1 MILKNSLC
9 GVASAP
15 LSDRCAMRAYS
26 RSCVAHWR
34 GVRNSFA
41 IAMTLW
47 IAVASAGLCTAQET
61 WVGWLETKAQ
71 NLRLIVR
78 LNSTAVSA
86 REISGSISSP
96 DQSPAS
102 LPITKANIDEK
113 GAFTFEVNPQG
124 IGSAAYGF
132 KGMFQGESLT
142 GELEQAGV
150 KIPITF
156 IKTTDLPPEG
166 KELLGANSAWVGALD
181 VGSRKVPLRFRIYNS
196 APYATAQEPR
206 VLFDSLLEKANGFPA
221 SLSVTKNGEYEFSIP
236 AIPGKAKYVAK
247 VSSDGAKLTGKFQQ
261 GFLPLSLEMTR
272 VDELA
277 ASAIS
282 ADAMLV
288 TLEQLAKDSKGE
300 SNVADTP
307 ELTSLAESSNDSK
320 SSTQREESPRKP
332 NVTPAPP
339 QPGLGS
345 PGLASPGVASL
356 PKGLREES
364 FVVERVD
371 SGKPRLDAKGKKADN
386 RFELAGTVTY
396 PAGFTEESLAPAV
409 VLITGSGP
417 QDRDETIGRHKPFL
431 EIARNLAS
439 LGMVVFRYD
448 DRGVGQSTGDFVKA
462 TTNAFAEDAVAVWQY
477 ARTVPGV
484 DRSRVGLLGHSEGG
498 IIGPMVAAWQRE
510 VAFMVLLAPPGLSGG
525 EVLSSQIDRIAEL
538 QGVPEAQRAVAR
550 SLQLDLQ
557 RIALKYA
564 EGDEAALSEVR
575 KAVVE
580 RWEGLNQFSA
590 NAASGFDDLAMKKQV
605 IDQISAQFRGLQS
618 AWMRHFLAYD
628 PSSNWVLFDAP
639 VLAIWGERDTQ
650 VLPEI
655 NREKLEEIAMHNTSL
670 QSDFV
675 VMPGLNHLLQS
686 CTTGLPDE
694 YDTNVEAI
702 SPLALEVIGNW
713 LKEREILP

>member
-1 MILKNSLC
+1 MFAFA
-9 GVASAP
+9 VAW
-15 LSDRCAMRAYS
+15 C
-26 RSCVAHWR
+26 
-34 GVRNSFA
+34 F
-41 IAMTLW
+41 
-47 IAVASAGLCTAQET
+47 AVASGDLCTAQET
-61 WVGWLETKAQ
+61 WVGWLETKSQ
-71 NLRLIVR
+71 NLRLIVQ
-78 LNSTAVSA
+78 LNSNVASKSDV
-86 REISGSISSP
+86 SGSISSP

-102 LPITKANIDEK
+102 LPITKASIDEK

-132 KGMFQGESLT
+132 KGEFQGESLI

-156 IKTTDLPPEG
+156 AKTKDLPSEG
-166 KELLGANSAWVGALD
+166 KELLGANSAWVGSLD

-196 APYATAQEPR
+196 APYATAEAPR

-236 AIPGKAKYVAK
+236 AIPGKAKYVAT
-247 VSSDGAKLTGKFQQ
+247 VSADGAKLTGKFQQ

-282 ADAMLV
+282 EDAMLV
-288 TLEQLAKDSKGE
+288 TLNRIAKNPKGE
-300 SNVADTP
+300 SSGAGTQ
-307 ELTSLAESSNDSK
+307 ELMNLAEPSNDSK
-320 SSTQREESPRKP
+320 TSAQGQNTQGKA
-332 NVTPAPP
+332 NITPAPP
-339 QPGLGS
+339 QPGL
-345 PGLASPGVASL
+345 ASL
-356 PKGLREES
+356 PKGIREES
-364 FVVERVD
+364 FVVERFD
-371 SGKPRLDAKGKKADN
+371 AGKPRLDAKGKKADN

-396 PAGFTEESLAPAV
+396 PAGFSEDSLAPAV

-431 EIARNLAS
+431 EIARSLAS

-462 TTNAFAEDAVAVWQY
+462 TTNDFAEDAVAVWQY
-477 ARTVPGV
+477 ARAVPGI

-525 EVLSSQIDRIAEL
+525 QVLSSQIDRIAEL

-557 RIALKYA
+557 RIALKYDDN
-564 EGDEAALSEVR
+564 DEAALSEVR

-580 RWEGLNQFSA
+580 RWDGLNQFSA
-590 NAASGFDDLAMKKQV
+590 NAAGGFDDLAMKKQV

-628 PSSNWVLFDAP
+628 PSSNWVLFDSP

-686 CTTGLPDE
+686 CNTGLPDE
-694 YDTNVEAI
+694 YDSNAEAI

>member
-1 MILKNSLC
+1 MFAFA
-9 GVASAP
+9 VAW
-15 LSDRCAMRAYS
+15 C
-26 RSCVAHWR
+26 
-34 GVRNSFA
+34 F
-41 IAMTLW
+41 
-47 IAVASAGLCTAQET
+47 AVASGDLCTAQET
-61 WVGWLETKAQ
+61 WVGWLETKSQ
-71 NLRLIVR
+71 NLRLIVQ
-78 LNSTAVSA
+78 LNSNVASKSDV
-86 REISGSISSP
+86 SGSISSP

-102 LPITKANIDEK
+102 LPITKASIDEK

-132 KGMFQGESLT
+132 KGEFQGESLI

-156 IKTTDLPPEG
+156 AKTKELPSEG
-166 KELLGANSAWVGALD
+166 KELLGANSAWVGSLD

-196 APYATAQEPR
+196 APYATAEAPR

-236 AIPGKAKYVAK
+236 AIPGKAKYVAT
-247 VSSDGAKLTGKFQQ
+247 VSADGAKLTGKFQQ

-272 VDELA
+272 VEELA
-277 ASAIS
+277 DSAIS
-282 ADAMLV
+282 EDAMLV
-288 TLEQLAKDSKGE
+288 TLNRIAKNPKGE
-300 SNVADTP
+300 SSGAGTQDLMN
-307 ELTSLAESSNDSK
+307 LAESSNDSK
-320 SSTQREESPRKP
+320 PSAQEQNKQRQA

-339 QPGLGS
+339 QPGL
-345 PGLASPGVASL
+345 ASL
-356 PKGLREES
+356 PKGIREES
-364 FVVERVD
+364 FVVERFD
-371 SGKPRLDAKGKKADN
+371 AGKPRLDAKGKKADN

-396 PAGFTEESLAPAV
+396 PAGFSEDSLAPAV

-431 EIARNLAS
+431 EIARSLAS

-448 DRGVGQSTGDFVKA
+448 DRGVGQSTGDFVKS
-462 TTNAFAEDAVAVWQY
+462 TTNDFAEDAVAVWQY
-477 ARTVPGV
+477 ARAVPGI

-525 EVLSSQIDRIAEL
+525 QVLSSQIDRIAEL

-557 RIALKYA
+557 RIALKYDDN
-564 EGDEAALSEVR
+564 DEAALSEVR

-590 NAASGFDDLAMKKQV
+590 NAAGGFDDLAMKKQV

-628 PSSNWVLFDAP
+628 PSSNWVLFDSP

-670 QSDFV
+670 QPDFV

-686 CTTGLPDE
+686 CNTGLPDE
-694 YDTNVEAI
+694 YDSNAEAI

>member
-1 MILKNSLC
+1 M
-9 GVASAP
+9 
-15 LSDRCAMRAYS
+15 
-26 RSCVAHWR
+26 
-34 GVRNSFA
+34 FA
-41 IAMTLW
+41 F
-47 IAVASAGLCTAQET
+47 AVAWCFAVATGDLCTAQET

-78 LNSTAVSA
+78 LNSNVASKSDV
-86 REISGSISSP
+86 SGSISSP

-102 LPITKANIDEK
+102 LPITKASIDEK

-132 KGMFQGESLT
+132 KGEFQGESLI

-156 IKTTDLPPEG
+156 AKTKELPSEG
-166 KELLGANSAWVGALD
+166 KELLGANSAWVGSLD

-196 APYATAQEPR
+196 APYATAEAPR

-221 SLSVTKNGEYEFSIP
+221 SLSVTKKGEYEFSIP
-236 AIPGKAKYVAK
+236 AIPGKAKYVAT
-247 VSSDGAKLTGKFQQ
+247 VSADGAKLTGKFQQ

-277 ASAIS
+277 DSAIS
-282 ADAMLV
+282 EDAMLV
-288 TLEQLAKDSKGE
+288 TLERIAKNPKGE
-300 SNVADTP
+300 SSGAGTQ
-307 ELTSLAESSNDSK
+307 ELMNLAEPSNESK
-320 SSTQREESPRKP
+320 TSAQGQNTQRKA

-339 QPGLGS
+339 QPGL
-345 PGLASPGVASL
+345 ASL
-356 PKGLREES
+356 SKGIREES
-364 FVVERVD
+364 FVVERFD
-371 SGKPRLDAKGKKADN
+371 AGKPRLDAKGKKADN

-396 PAGFTEESLAPAV
+396 PAGFSEDSLAPAV

-431 EIARNLAS
+431 EIARSLAS

-462 TTNAFAEDAVAVWQY
+462 TTNDFAEDTVAVWQY
-477 ARTVPGV
+477 ARAVPGI

-525 EVLSSQIDRIAEL
+525 QVLSSQIDRIAEL
-538 QGVPEAQRAVAR
+538 QGVPETQRAVAR

-557 RIALKYA
+557 RIALKFDDN
-564 EGDEAALSEVR
+564 DEAALSEVR

-590 NAASGFDDLAMKKQV
+590 NAAGGFDDLAMKKQV

-628 PSSNWVLFDAP
+628 PSSNWVLFDSP

-670 QSDFV
+670 QPDFV

-686 CTTGLPDE
+686 CNTGLPDE
-694 YDTNVEAI
+694 YDSNAEAI

>member
-1 MILKNSLC
+1 MFAFA
-9 GVASAP
+9 VAW
-15 LSDRCAMRAYS
+15 C
-26 RSCVAHWR
+26 
-34 GVRNSFA
+34 F
-41 IAMTLW
+41 
-47 IAVASAGLCTAQET
+47 AVASGGLCTAQET
-61 WVGWLETKAQ
+61 WVGWLETKSQ
-71 NLRLIVR
+71 NLRLIVQ
-78 LNSTAVSA
+78 LNSNVASKSDV
-86 REISGSISSP
+86 SGSISSP

-102 LPITKANIDEK
+102 LPITKASIDEK

-132 KGMFQGESLT
+132 KGEFQGESLI

-156 IKTTDLPPEG
+156 AKTKELPSEG
-166 KELLGANSAWVGALD
+166 KELLGANSAWVGSLD

-196 APYATAQEPR
+196 APYATAEAPR

-236 AIPGKAKYVAK
+236 AIPGKAKYVAT
-247 VSSDGAKLTGKFQQ
+247 VSADGAKLTGKFQQ

-277 ASAIS
+277 DSAIS
-282 ADAMLV
+282 EDAMLV
-288 TLEQLAKDSKGE
+288 TLNRIAKNPKGE
-300 SNVADTP
+300 SSGAGTQDLMN
-307 ELTSLAESSNDSK
+307 LAESSNDSK
-320 SSTQREESPRKP
+320 TSDQGQNTQRKA

-339 QPGLGS
+339 QPGL
-345 PGLASPGVASL
+345 ASL
-356 PKGLREES
+356 PKGIREES
-364 FVVERVD
+364 FVVERFD
-371 SGKPRLDAKGKKADN
+371 AGKPRLDAKGKKADN

-396 PAGFTEESLAPAV
+396 PAGFSEDSLAPAV

-431 EIARNLAS
+431 EIARSLAS

-448 DRGVGQSTGDFVKA
+448 DRGVGQSTGDFVKS
-462 TTNAFAEDAVAVWQY
+462 TTNDFAEDAVAVWQY
-477 ARTVPGV
+477 ARAVPGI

-525 EVLSSQIDRIAEL
+525 QVLSSQIDRIAEL

-557 RIALKYA
+557 RIALKYDDN
-564 EGDEAALSEVR
+564 DEAALSEVR

-590 NAASGFDDLAMKKQV
+590 NAAGGFDDLAMKKQV

-628 PSSNWVLFDAP
+628 PSSNWVLFDSP

-670 QSDFV
+670 QPDFV

-686 CTTGLPDE
+686 CNTGLPDE
-694 YDTNVEAI
+694 YDSNAEAI

>member
-1 MILKNSLC
+1 
-9 GVASAP
+9 
-15 LSDRCAMRAYS
+15 
-26 RSCVAHWR
+26 
-34 GVRNSFA
+34 
-41 IAMTLW
+41 
-47 IAVASAGLCTAQET
+47 
-61 WVGWLETKAQ
+61 
-71 NLRLIVR
+71 
-78 LNSTAVSA
+78 
-86 REISGSISSP
+86 
-96 DQSPAS
+96 
-102 LPITKANIDEK
+102 
-113 GAFTFEVNPQG
+113 
-124 IGSAAYGF
+124 
-132 KGMFQGESLT
+132 
-142 GELEQAGV
+142 
-150 KIPITF
+150 
-156 IKTTDLPPEG
+156 
-166 KELLGANSAWVGALD
+166 
-181 VGSRKVPLRFRIYNS
+181 
-196 APYATAQEPR
+196 
-206 VLFDSLLEKANGFPA
+206 LFDSLLEKANGFPA

-236 AIPGKAKYVAK
+236 AIPGKAKYVAT
-247 VSSDGAKLTGKFQQ
+247 VSADGAKLTGKFQQ

-282 ADAMLV
+282 EDAMLV
-288 TLEQLAKDSKGE
+288 TLNRIAKNPKGE
-300 SNVADTP
+300 SSGAGTQ
-307 ELTSLAESSNDSK
+307 ELMNLAEPSNDSK
-320 SSTQREESPRKP
+320 TSDQGQNTQRKA

-339 QPGLGS
+339 QPGL
-345 PGLASPGVASL
+345 ASL
-356 PKGLREES
+356 PKGIREES
-364 FVVERVD
+364 FVVERFD
-371 SGKPRLDAKGKKADN
+371 AGKPRLDAKGKKADN

-396 PAGFTEESLAPAV
+396 PSGFSEDSLAPAV

-431 EIARNLAS
+431 EIARSLAS

-448 DRGVGQSTGDFVKA
+448 DRGVGQSTGDFVKS
-462 TTNAFAEDAVAVWQY
+462 TTNDFAEDAVAVWQY
-477 ARTVPGV
+477 ARAVPGI

-525 EVLSSQIDRIAEL
+525 QVLSSQIDRIAEL

-557 RIALKYA
+557 RIALKYDDN
-564 EGDEAALSEVR
+564 DEAALSEVR

-590 NAASGFDDLAMKKQV
+590 NAAGGFDDLAMKKQV

-655 NREKLEEIAMHNTSL
+655 NREKLGEIAMHNTSL

-686 CTTGLPDE
+686 CNTGLPDE
-694 YDTNVEAI
+694 YDSNAEAI

>member
-1 MILKNSLC
+1 MFAFA
-9 GVASAP
+9 VAW
-15 LSDRCAMRAYS
+15 C
-26 RSCVAHWR
+26 
-34 GVRNSFA
+34 F
-41 IAMTLW
+41 
-47 IAVASAGLCTAQET
+47 AVASGDLCTAQET
-61 WVGWLETKAQ
+61 WVGWLETKSQ
-71 NLRLIVR
+71 NLRLIVQ
-78 LNSTAVSA
+78 LNSNVASKSDV
-86 REISGSISSP
+86 SGSISSP

-102 LPITKANIDEK
+102 LPITKASIDEK

-132 KGMFQGESLT
+132 KGEFQGESLI

-156 IKTTDLPPEG
+156 AKTKELPSEG
-166 KELLGANSAWVGALD
+166 KELLGANSAWVGSLD

-196 APYATAQEPR
+196 APYATAEAPR

-236 AIPGKAKYVAK
+236 AIPGKAKYVAT
-247 VSSDGAKLTGKFQQ
+247 VSADGAKLTGKFQQ

-282 ADAMLV
+282 EDAMLV
-288 TLEQLAKDSKGE
+288 TLNRIAKNPKGE
-300 SNVADTP
+300 SSGAGTQ
-307 ELTSLAESSNDSK
+307 ELMNLAEPSNDSK
-320 SSTQREESPRKP
+320 TIDQGLNTQRKA

-339 QPGLGS
+339 QPGL
-345 PGLASPGVASL
+345 ASL
-356 PKGLREES
+356 PKGIREES
-364 FVVERVD
+364 FVVERFD
-371 SGKPRLDAKGKKADN
+371 AGKPRLDAKGKKADN

-396 PAGFTEESLAPAV
+396 PAGFSEDSVAPAV

-431 EIARNLAS
+431 EIARSLAS

-448 DRGVGQSTGDFVKA
+448 DRGVGQSTGDFVKS
-462 TTNAFAEDAVAVWQY
+462 TTNDFAEDAVAVWQY
-477 ARTVPGV
+477 ARAVPGI

-525 EVLSSQIDRIAEL
+525 QVLSSQIDRIAEL

-557 RIALKYA
+557 RIALKYDDN
-564 EGDEAALSEVR
+564 DEAALSEVR

-590 NAASGFDDLAMKKQV
+590 NAAGGFDDLAMKKQV

-628 PSSNWVLFDAP
+628 PSSNWVLFDSP

-686 CTTGLPDE
+686 CNTGLPDE
-694 YDTNVEAI
+694 YDSNAEAI

>member
-1 MILKNSLC
+1 MFAFA
-9 GVASAP
+9 VAW
-15 LSDRCAMRAYS
+15 C
-26 RSCVAHWR
+26 
-34 GVRNSFA
+34 F
-41 IAMTLW
+41 
-47 IAVASAGLCTAQET
+47 AVASGGLCTAQET
-61 WVGWLETKAQ
+61 WVGWLETKSQ
-71 NLRLIVR
+71 NLRLIVQ
-78 LNSTAVSA
+78 LNSNVASKSDV
-86 REISGSISSP
+86 SGSISSP

-102 LPITKANIDEK
+102 LPITKASIDEK

-132 KGMFQGESLT
+132 KGEFQGESLI

-156 IKTTDLPPEG
+156 AKTKELPSEG
-166 KELLGANSAWVGALD
+166 KELLGANSAWVGSLD

-196 APYATAQEPR
+196 APYATAEAPR

-236 AIPGKAKYVAK
+236 AIPGKAKYVAT
-247 VSSDGAKLTGKFQQ
+247 VSADGAKLTGKFQQ

-272 VDELA
+272 VEELA
-277 ASAIS
+277 DSAIS
-282 ADAMLV
+282 EDAMLV
-288 TLEQLAKDSKGE
+288 TLNRIAKNPKGE
-300 SNVADTP
+300 SSGAVTQD
-307 ELTSLAESSNDSK
+307 LTNLAESSNDSK
-320 SSTQREESPRKP
+320 PSAQEQNKQRKA

-339 QPGLGS
+339 QPGL
-345 PGLASPGVASL
+345 ASL
-356 PKGLREES
+356 PKGIREES
-364 FVVERVD
+364 FVVERFD
-371 SGKPRLDAKGKKADN
+371 AGKPRLDAKGKKADN

-396 PAGFTEESLAPAV
+396 PAGFSEDSLAPAV

-431 EIARNLAS
+431 EIARSLAS

-448 DRGVGQSTGDFVKA
+448 DRGVGQSTGDFVKS
-462 TTNAFAEDAVAVWQY
+462 TTNDFAEDAVAVWQY
-477 ARTVPGV
+477 ARAVPGI

-525 EVLSSQIDRIAEL
+525 QVLSSQIDRIAEL

-557 RIALKYA
+557 RIALKYDDN
-564 EGDEAALSEVR
+564 DEAALSEVR

-590 NAASGFDDLAMKKQV
+590 NAAGGFDDLAMKKQV

-628 PSSNWVLFDAP
+628 PSSNWVLFDSP

-670 QSDFV
+670 QPDFV
-675 VMPGLNHLLQS
+675 EMPGLNHLLQS
-686 CTTGLPDE
+686 CNTGLPDE
-694 YDTNVEAI
+694 YDSNAEAI

-713 LKEREILP
+713 LNEREILP

>member
-1 MILKNSLC
+1 MFAFA
-9 GVASAP
+9 VAW
-15 LSDRCAMRAYS
+15 C
-26 RSCVAHWR
+26 
-34 GVRNSFA
+34 F
-41 IAMTLW
+41 
-47 IAVASAGLCTAQET
+47 AVASGDLCTAQET
-61 WVGWLETKAQ
+61 WVGWLETKSQ
-71 NLRLIVR
+71 NLRLIVQ
-78 LNSTAVSA
+78 LNSNVASKSDV
-86 REISGSISSP
+86 SGSISSP

-102 LPITKANIDEK
+102 LPITKASIDEK

-132 KGMFQGESLT
+132 KGEFQGESLI

-156 IKTTDLPPEG
+156 AKTKDLPSEG
-166 KELLGANSAWVGALD
+166 KELLGANSAWVGSLD

-196 APYATAQEPR
+196 APYATAEAPR

-236 AIPGKAKYVAK
+236 AIPGKAKYVAT
-247 VSSDGAKLTGKFQQ
+247 VSADGAKLTGKFQQ

-277 ASAIS
+277 DSAIS
-282 ADAMLV
+282 EDAMLV
-288 TLEQLAKDSKGE
+288 TLDRIAKNPKGE
-300 SNVADTP
+300 SSGAGTQ
-307 ELTSLAESSNDSK
+307 ELMNLAEPSNDSK
-320 SSTQREESPRKP
+320 TSDQGQNTQRKA

-339 QPGLGS
+339 QPGL
-345 PGLASPGVASL
+345 ASL
-356 PKGLREES
+356 PKGIREES
-364 FVVERVD
+364 FIVERFD
-371 SGKPRLDAKGKKADN
+371 AGKPRLDAKGKKADN

-396 PAGFTEESLAPAV
+396 PAGFSEDSLAPAV

-431 EIARNLAS
+431 EIARSLAS

-462 TTNAFAEDAVAVWQY
+462 TTNDFAEDAVAVWQY
-477 ARTVPGV
+477 ARAVPGI

-525 EVLSSQIDRIAEL
+525 QVLSSQIDRIAEL

-557 RIALKYA
+557 RIALKYDDN
-564 EGDEAALSEVR
+564 DEAALSEVR

-580 RWEGLNQFSA
+580 RWDGLNQFSA
-590 NAASGFDDLAMKKQV
+590 NAAGGFDDLAMKKQV

-628 PSSNWVLFDAP
+628 PSSNWVLFDSP

-686 CTTGLPDE
+686 CNTGLPDE
-694 YDTNVEAI
+694 YDSNAEAI
-702 SPLALEVIGNW
+702 SPLALEVIG
-713 LKEREILP
+713 

>member
-1 MILKNSLC
+1 MFAFA
-9 GVASAP
+9 VAW
-15 LSDRCAMRAYS
+15 C
-26 RSCVAHWR
+26 
-34 GVRNSFA
+34 F
-41 IAMTLW
+41 
-47 IAVASAGLCTAQET
+47 AVASGDLCTAQET
-61 WVGWLETKAQ
+61 WVGWLETKSQ
-71 NLRLIVR
+71 NLRLIVQ
-78 LNSTAVSA
+78 LNSNVASKSDV
-86 REISGSISSP
+86 SGSISSP

-102 LPITKANIDEK
+102 LPITKASIDEK

-132 KGMFQGESLT
+132 KGEFQGESLI

-156 IKTTDLPPEG
+156 AKTKELPSEG
-166 KELLGANSAWVGALD
+166 KELLGANSAWVGSLD

-196 APYATAQEPR
+196 APYATAEAPR

-236 AIPGKAKYVAK
+236 AIPGKAKYVAT
-247 VSSDGAKLTGKFQQ
+247 VSADGAKLTGKFQQ

-282 ADAMLV
+282 EDAMLV
-288 TLEQLAKDSKGE
+288 TLNRIAKNPKGE
-300 SNVADTP
+300 SSGAGTQ
-307 ELTSLAESSNDSK
+307 ELMNLAEPSNDSK
-320 SSTQREESPRKP
+320 TSAQGQNTQGKA
-332 NVTPAPP
+332 NITPAPP
-339 QPGLGS
+339 QPGL
-345 PGLASPGVASL
+345 ASL
-356 PKGLREES
+356 PKGIREES
-364 FVVERVD
+364 FIVERFD
-371 SGKPRLDAKGKKADN
+371 AGKPRLDAKGKKADN

-396 PAGFTEESLAPAV
+396 PAGFSEDSLAPAV

-431 EIARNLAS
+431 EIARSLAS

-462 TTNAFAEDAVAVWQY
+462 TTNDFAEDAVAVWQY
-477 ARTVPGV
+477 ARAVPGI

-525 EVLSSQIDRIAEL
+525 QVLSSQIDRIAEL

-557 RIALKYA
+557 RIALKYDDN
-564 EGDEAALSEVR
+564 DEAALSEVR

-580 RWEGLNQFSA
+580 RWDGLNQFSA
-590 NAASGFDDLAMKKQV
+590 NAAGGFDDLAMKKQV

-628 PSSNWVLFDAP
+628 PSSNWVLFDSP

-686 CTTGLPDE
+686 CNTGLPDE
-694 YDTNVEAI
+694 YDSNAEAI

>member
-1 MILKNSLC
+1 MFAFA
-9 GVASAP
+9 VAW
-15 LSDRCAMRAYS
+15 C
-26 RSCVAHWR
+26 
-34 GVRNSFA
+34 F
-41 IAMTLW
+41 
-47 IAVASAGLCTAQET
+47 AVASGGLCTAQET
-61 WVGWLETKAQ
+61 WVGWLETKSQ
-71 NLRLIVR
+71 NLRLIVQ
-78 LNSTAVSA
+78 LNSNVASKSDV
-86 REISGSISSP
+86 SGSISSP

-102 LPITKANIDEK
+102 LPITKASIDEK

-132 KGMFQGESLT
+132 KGEFQGESLI

-156 IKTTDLPPEG
+156 AKTKELPSEG
-166 KELLGANSAWVGALD
+166 KELLGANSAWVGSLD

-196 APYATAQEPR
+196 APYATAEAPR

-236 AIPGKAKYVAK
+236 AIPGKAKYVAT
-247 VSSDGAKLTGKFQQ
+247 VSADGAKLTGKFQQ

-277 ASAIS
+277 DSAIS
-282 ADAMLV
+282 EDAMLV
-288 TLEQLAKDSKGE
+288 TLNRIAKNPKGE
-300 SNVADTP
+300 SSGAGTQDLMN
-307 ELTSLAESSNDSK
+307 LAESSNDSK
-320 SSTQREESPRKP
+320 PSAQEQNTQRKA

-339 QPGLGS
+339 QPGL
-345 PGLASPGVASL
+345 ASL
-356 PKGLREES
+356 PKGIREES
-364 FVVERVD
+364 FVVERFD
-371 SGKPRLDAKGKKADN
+371 AGKPRLDAKGKKADN

-396 PAGFTEESLAPAV
+396 PAGFSEDSLAPAV

-431 EIARNLAS
+431 EIARSLAS

-448 DRGVGQSTGDFVKA
+448 DRGVGQSTGDFVKS
-462 TTNAFAEDAVAVWQY
+462 TTNDFAEDAVAVWQY
-477 ARTVPGV
+477 ARAVPGI

-525 EVLSSQIDRIAEL
+525 QVLSSQIDRIAEL

-557 RIALKYA
+557 RIALKYDDN
-564 EGDEAALSEVR
+564 DEAALSEVR

-590 NAASGFDDLAMKKQV
+590 NAAGGFDDLAMKKQV

-628 PSSNWVLFDAP
+628 PSSNWVLFDSP

-670 QSDFV
+670 QPDFV

-686 CTTGLPDE
+686 CNTGLPDE
-694 YDTNVEAI
+694 YDSNAEAI

>member
-1 MILKNSLC
+1 MFAFA
-9 GVASAP
+9 VAW
-15 LSDRCAMRAYS
+15 C
-26 RSCVAHWR
+26 
-34 GVRNSFA
+34 F
-41 IAMTLW
+41 
-47 IAVASAGLCTAQET
+47 AVASGDLCTARET
-61 WVGWLETKAQ
+61 WVGWLETKSQ
-71 NLRLIVR
+71 NLRLIVQ
-78 LNSTAVSA
+78 LNSKVASKSDV
-86 REISGSISSP
+86 SGSISSP

-102 LPITKANIDEK
+102 LPITKASIDEK

-132 KGMFQGESLT
+132 KGEFQGESLI

-156 IKTTDLPPEG
+156 AKTKELPSEG
-166 KELLGANSAWVGALD
+166 KELLGANSAWVGSLD

-196 APYATAQEPR
+196 APYATAEAPR

-236 AIPGKAKYVAK
+236 AIPGKAKYVAT
-247 VSSDGAKLTGKFQQ
+247 VSADGAKLTGKFQQ

-272 VDELA
+272 VEELA
-277 ASAIS
+277 DSAIS
-282 ADAMLV
+282 EDAMLV
-288 TLEQLAKDSKGE
+288 TLNRIAKNPKGE
-300 SNVADTP
+300 SSGTGTQ
-307 ELTSLAESSNDSK
+307 ELMNLAEPSNDSK
-320 SSTQREESPRKP
+320 PSAQEQNTQRKA

-339 QPGLGS
+339 QPGL
-345 PGLASPGVASL
+345 ASL
-356 PKGLREES
+356 PKGIREES
-364 FVVERVD
+364 FVVERFD
-371 SGKPRLDAKGKKADN
+371 AGKPRLDAKGKKADN

-396 PAGFTEESLAPAV
+396 PAGFIEDSLAPAV

-431 EIARNLAS
+431 EIARSLAS

-448 DRGVGQSTGDFVKA
+448 DRGVGQSTGDFVKS
-462 TTNAFAEDAVAVWQY
+462 TTNDFAEDAVSVWQY
-477 ARTVPGV
+477 ARAVPGI

-525 EVLSSQIDRIAEL
+525 QVLSSQIDRIAEL

-557 RIALKYA
+557 RIALKYDDN
-564 EGDEAALSEVR
+564 DEAALSEVR

-590 NAASGFDDLAMKKQV
+590 NAAGGFDDLAMKKQV

-628 PSSNWVLFDAP
+628 PSSNWVLFDSP

-686 CTTGLPDE
+686 CNTGLPDE
-694 YDTNVEAI
+694 YDSNAEAI

>member
-1 MILKNSLC
+1 MFAFA
-9 GVASAP
+9 VAW
-15 LSDRCAMRAYS
+15 C
-26 RSCVAHWR
+26 
-34 GVRNSFA
+34 F
-41 IAMTLW
+41 
-47 IAVASAGLCTAQET
+47 AVASGGLCTAQET
-61 WVGWLETKAQ
+61 WVGWLETKSQ
-71 NLRLIVR
+71 NLRLIVQ
-78 LNSTAVSA
+78 LNSNVASKSDV
-86 REISGSISSP
+86 SGSISSP

-102 LPITKANIDEK
+102 LPITKASIDEK

-132 KGMFQGESLT
+132 KGEFQGESLI

-156 IKTTDLPPEG
+156 AKTKELPSEG
-166 KELLGANSAWVGALD
+166 KELLGANSAWVGSLD

-196 APYATAQEPR
+196 APYATAEAPR

-236 AIPGKAKYVAK
+236 AIPGKAKYVAT
-247 VSSDGAKLTGKFQQ
+247 VSADGAKLTGKFQQ

-277 ASAIS
+277 DSAIS
-282 ADAMLV
+282 EDAMLV
-288 TLEQLAKDSKGE
+288 TLNRIAKNPKGE
-300 SNVADTP
+300 SSGAGTQDLMN
-307 ELTSLAESSNDSK
+307 LAESSDDSK
-320 SSTQREESPRKP
+320 PSAQEQNTQRKA

-339 QPGLGS
+339 QPGL
-345 PGLASPGVASL
+345 ASL
-356 PKGLREES
+356 PKGIREES
-364 FVVERVD
+364 FVVERFD
-371 SGKPRLDAKGKKADN
+371 AGKPRLDAKGKKADN

-396 PAGFTEESLAPAV
+396 PAGFSEDSLAPAV

-431 EIARNLAS
+431 EIARSLAS

-448 DRGVGQSTGDFVKA
+448 DRGVGQSTGDFVKS
-462 TTNAFAEDAVAVWQY
+462 TTNDFAEDAVAVWQY
-477 ARTVPGV
+477 ARAVPGI

-525 EVLSSQIDRIAEL
+525 QVLSSQIDRIAEL

-557 RIALKYA
+557 RIALKYDDN
-564 EGDEAALSEVR
+564 DEAALSEVR

-590 NAASGFDDLAMKKQV
+590 NAAGGFDDLAMKKQV

-628 PSSNWVLFDAP
+628 PSSNWVLFDSP

-670 QSDFV
+670 QPDFV

-686 CTTGLPDE
+686 CNTGLPDE
-694 YDTNVEAI
+694 YDSNAEAI

>member
-1 MILKNSLC
+1 MFAFA
-9 GVASAP
+9 VAW
-15 LSDRCAMRAYS
+15 C
-26 RSCVAHWR
+26 
-34 GVRNSFA
+34 F
-41 IAMTLW
+41 
-47 IAVASAGLCTAQET
+47 AVASGDLCTAQET
-61 WVGWLETKAQ
+61 WVGWLETKSQ
-71 NLRLIVR
+71 NLRLIVQ
-78 LNSTAVSA
+78 LNSNVASKSDV
-86 REISGSISSP
+86 SGSISSP

-102 LPITKANIDEK
+102 LPITKASIDEK

-132 KGMFQGESLT
+132 KGEFQGESLI

-156 IKTTDLPPEG
+156 AKTKELPSEG
-166 KELLGANSAWVGALD
+166 KELLGANSAWVGSLD

-196 APYATAQEPR
+196 APYATAEAPR

-236 AIPGKAKYVAK
+236 AIPGKAKYVAT
-247 VSSDGAKLTGKFQQ
+247 VSADGAKLTGKFQQ

-277 ASAIS
+277 DSAIS
-282 ADAMLV
+282 EDAMLV
-288 TLEQLAKDSKGE
+288 TLNRIAKNPKGE
-300 SNVADTP
+300 SSGAGTQ
-307 ELTSLAESSNDSK
+307 ELMNLAEPSNDSK
-320 SSTQREESPRKP
+320 TSDQGQNTQRKA

-339 QPGLGS
+339 QPGL
-345 PGLASPGVASL
+345 ASL
-356 PKGLREES
+356 PKGIREES
-364 FVVERVD
+364 FVVERFD
-371 SGKPRLDAKGKKADN
+371 AGKPRLDAKGKKADN

-396 PAGFTEESLAPAV
+396 PAGFSEDSLAPAV

-431 EIARNLAS
+431 EIARSLAS

-448 DRGVGQSTGDFVKA
+448 DRGVGQSTGDFVKS
-462 TTNAFAEDAVAVWQY
+462 TTNDFAEDAVAVWQY
-477 ARTVPGV
+477 ARAVPGI

-525 EVLSSQIDRIAEL
+525 QVLSSQIDRIAEL

-557 RIALKYA
+557 RIALKYDDN
-564 EGDEAALSEVR
+564 DEAALSEVR

-590 NAASGFDDLAMKKQV
+590 NAAGGFDDLAMKKQV

-628 PSSNWVLFDAP
+628 PSSNWVLFDSP

-670 QSDFV
+670 QPDFV

-686 CTTGLPDE
+686 CNTGLPDE
-694 YDTNVEAI
+694 YDSNAEAI

>member
-1 MILKNSLC
+1 MFAFA
-9 GVASAP
+9 VAW
-15 LSDRCAMRAYS
+15 C
-26 RSCVAHWR
+26 
-34 GVRNSFA
+34 F
-41 IAMTLW
+41 
-47 IAVASAGLCTAQET
+47 AVASGDLCTAQET
-61 WVGWLETKAQ
+61 WVGWLETKSQ
-71 NLRLIVR
+71 NLRLIVQ
-78 LNSTAVSA
+78 LNSKVASKSDV
-86 REISGSISSP
+86 SGSISSP

-102 LPITKANIDEK
+102 LPITKASIDEK

-132 KGMFQGESLT
+132 KGEFQGESLI

-156 IKTTDLPPEG
+156 AKTKELPSEG
-166 KELLGANSAWVGALD
+166 KELLGANSAWVGSLD

-196 APYATAQEPR
+196 APYATAEAPR

-236 AIPGKAKYVAK
+236 AIPGKAKYVAT
-247 VSSDGAKLTGKFQQ
+247 VSADGAKLTGKFQQ

-277 ASAIS
+277 DSAIS
-282 ADAMLV
+282 EDAMLV
-288 TLEQLAKDSKGE
+288 TLNRIAKNPKGE
-300 SNVADTP
+300 SSGAGTQD
-307 ELTSLAESSNDSK
+307 LTNLAESSNDSK
-320 SSTQREESPRKP
+320 TSDQGQNTQRKA

-339 QPGLGS
+339 QPGL
-345 PGLASPGVASL
+345 ASL
-356 PKGLREES
+356 PKGIREES
-364 FVVERVD
+364 FVVERFD
-371 SGKPRLDAKGKKADN
+371 AGKPRLDAKGKKADN

-396 PAGFTEESLAPAV
+396 PAGFSEDSLAPAV

-431 EIARNLAS
+431 EIARSLAS

-448 DRGVGQSTGDFVKA
+448 DRGVGQSTGDFVKS
-462 TTNAFAEDAVAVWQY
+462 TTNDFAEDAVAVWQY
-477 ARTVPGV
+477 ARAVPGI

-525 EVLSSQIDRIAEL
+525 QVLSSQIDRIAEL

-557 RIALKYA
+557 RIALKYDDN
-564 EGDEAALSEVR
+564 DEAALSEVR

-590 NAASGFDDLAMKKQV
+590 NAAGGFDDLAMKKQV

-628 PSSNWVLFDAP
+628 PSSNWVLFDSP

-686 CTTGLPDE
+686 CNTGLPDE
-694 YDTNVEAI
+694 YDSNAEAI

>member
-1 MILKNSLC
+1 MFAFA
-9 GVASAP
+9 VAW
-15 LSDRCAMRAYS
+15 C
-26 RSCVAHWR
+26 
-34 GVRNSFA
+34 F
-41 IAMTLW
+41 
-47 IAVASAGLCTAQET
+47 AVASGDLCTAQET
-61 WVGWLETKAQ
+61 WVGWLETKSQ
-71 NLRLIVR
+71 NLRLIVQ
-78 LNSTAVSA
+78 LNSNVASKSDV
-86 REISGSISSP
+86 SGSISSP

-102 LPITKANIDEK
+102 LPITKASIDEK

-132 KGMFQGESLT
+132 KGEFQGESLI

-156 IKTTDLPPEG
+156 AKTKELPSEG
-166 KELLGANSAWVGALD
+166 KELLGANSAWVGSLD

-196 APYATAQEPR
+196 APYATAEAPR

-236 AIPGKAKYVAK
+236 AIPGKAKYVAT
-247 VSSDGAKLTGKFQQ
+247 VSADGAKLTGKFQQ

-272 VDELA
+272 VEELA
-277 ASAIS
+277 DSAIS
-282 ADAMLV
+282 EDAMLV
-288 TLEQLAKDSKGE
+288 TLNRIAKNPKGE
-300 SNVADTP
+300 SSGAGTQDLMN
-307 ELTSLAESSNDSK
+307 LAESSNDSK
-320 SSTQREESPRKP
+320 PSAQEQNTHRKA

-339 QPGLGS
+339 QPGL
-345 PGLASPGVASL
+345 ASL
-356 PKGLREES
+356 PKGIREES
-364 FVVERVD
+364 FVVERFD
-371 SGKPRLDAKGKKADN
+371 AGKPRLDAKGKKADN

-396 PAGFTEESLAPAV
+396 PAGFSEDSLAPAV

-431 EIARNLAS
+431 EIARSLAS

-448 DRGVGQSTGDFVKA
+448 DRGVGQSTGDFVKS
-462 TTNAFAEDAVAVWQY
+462 TTNDFAEDAVAVWQY
-477 ARTVPGV
+477 ARAVPGI

-525 EVLSSQIDRIAEL
+525 QVLSSQIDRIAEL

-557 RIALKYA
+557 RIALKYDDN
-564 EGDEAALSEVR
+564 DEAALSEVR

-590 NAASGFDDLAMKKQV
+590 NAAGGFDDLAMKKQV

-628 PSSNWVLFDAP
+628 PSSNWVLFDSP

-670 QSDFV
+670 QPDFV

-686 CTTGLPDE
+686 CNTGLPDE
-694 YDTNVEAI
+694 YDSNAEAI

>member
-1 MILKNSLC
+1 MFAFA
-9 GVASAP
+9 VAW
-15 LSDRCAMRAYS
+15 C
-26 RSCVAHWR
+26 
-34 GVRNSFA
+34 F
-41 IAMTLW
+41 
-47 IAVASAGLCTAQET
+47 AVASGDLCTAQET
-61 WVGWLETKAQ
+61 WVGWLETKSQ
-71 NLRLIVR
+71 NLRLIVQ
-78 LNSTAVSA
+78 LNSNVASKSDV
-86 REISGSISSP
+86 SGSISSP

-102 LPITKANIDEK
+102 LPITKASIDEK

-132 KGMFQGESLT
+132 KGEFQGESLI

-156 IKTTDLPPEG
+156 AKTKELPSEG
-166 KELLGANSAWVGALD
+166 KELLGANSAWVGSLD

-196 APYATAQEPR
+196 APYATAEAPR

-236 AIPGKAKYVAK
+236 AIPGKAKYVAT
-247 VSSDGAKLTGKFQQ
+247 VSADGAKLTGKFQQ

-282 ADAMLV
+282 EDAMLV
-288 TLEQLAKDSKGE
+288 TLNRIAKNPKGE
-300 SNVADTP
+300 SSGAGTQ
-307 ELTSLAESSNDSK
+307 ELMNLAEPSNDSK
-320 SSTQREESPRKP
+320 TSDQGQNTQRKA

-339 QPGLGS
+339 QPGL
-345 PGLASPGVASL
+345 ASL
-356 PKGLREES
+356 PKGIREES
-364 FVVERVD
+364 FVVERFD
-371 SGKPRLDAKGKKADN
+371 AGKPRLDAKGKKADN

-396 PAGFTEESLAPAV
+396 PSGFSEDSIAPAV

-431 EIARNLAS
+431 EIARSLAS

-448 DRGVGQSTGDFVKA
+448 DRGVGQSTGDFVKS
-462 TTNAFAEDAVAVWQY
+462 TTNDFAEDAVAVWQY
-477 ARTVPGV
+477 ARAVPGI

-525 EVLSSQIDRIAEL
+525 QVLSSQIDRIAEL

-557 RIALKYA
+557 RIALKYDDN
-564 EGDEAALSEVR
+564 DEAALSEVR

-590 NAASGFDDLAMKKQV
+590 NAAGGFDDLAMKKRV

-628 PSSNWVLFDAP
+628 PSSNWVLFDSP

-686 CTTGLPDE
+686 CNTGLPDE
-694 YDTNVEAI
+694 YDSNAEAI